1 MYSTFFGECS
11 SLKKRSYL
19 SQWDFKYMRQRSY
32 QKSDIKEMFR
42 LMSSK
47 VFKLFV
53 NHINDSTART

>member
-1 MYSTFFGECS
+1 MYSTFFGGCS

>member
-11 SLKKRSYL
+11 SLKNQSYL
-19 SQWDFKYMRQRSY
+19 SQQRSY